1 MILADLSVTHA
12 EFARQIGKP
21 ERTVKQMT
29 VSLQEKGG
37 IKLKESG
44 SPGIE
49 KQVPGL
55 PDSLL
60 PGKVNFGSA
69 GLDQIILYNI
79 HIDQPAAEEGD
90 ALRLLGC
97 LDGDGKHLFSVIDK
111 QFGAETV

>member
-44 SPGIE
+44 KPGIEKPGIE

-55 PDSLL
+55 PDSL
-60 PGKVNFGSA
+60 F
-69 GLDQIILYNI
+69 
-79 HIDQPAAEEGD
+79 
-90 ALRLLGC
+90 
-97 LDGDGKHLFSVIDK
+97 F
-111 QFGAETV
+111 